1 MASPTIIS
9 RPNKVVDGFDSDWVA
24 CGGRLP
30 VQYEIQ
36 NTKFPTNSDDTP
48 VNITAYQDNG
58 GFVELLVTSTS
69 TFLVD
74 DFVSWEIVTADGTF
88 TGINRVIDIDTI
100 TVLTLDIPFNTVT
113 GSFTSG
119 SIQKYYNNYAIEV
132 RIYAG
137 IDSSHPL
144 SFFDP
149 TELVST
155 IKQIPES
162 DNITRVDV
170 SQIVKTKLSAEKN
183 VIGGND
189 LNAWKDFYIE
199 FREVFTGSSTSFIDD
214 SANVYHAVYG
224 VLQFRN
230 PNGGNMADF
239 VSRSFAGEFM
249 TDFQKPVIYPNIST
263 LSILLESVND
273 LTVEQ
278 LDKNGA
284 TVQSDVLTV
293 TNNGY
298 GLYRIPL
305 TFTQAAD
312 AESLNIFLL

>member
-1 MASPTIIS
+1 MADPVIIS
-9 RPNKVVDGFDSDWVA
+9 RPSKVVSGFTSDWVA

-36 NTKFPTNSDDTP
+36 NDKFPVNSVDTIYNVTQ
-48 VNITAYQDNG
+48 VNDNG
-58 GFVELLVTSTS
+58 GLAQIQTSIGGIPITTGQYVELTNFSNDSYNNKVALV
-69 TFLVD
+69 
-74 DFVSWEIVTADGTF
+74 VSDDGTNLF
-88 TGINRVIDIDTI
+88 TVNISFNGTDTG
-100 TVLTLDIPFNTVT
+100 NTQR
-113 GSFTSG
+113 F
-119 SIQKYYNNYAIEV
+119 YLNYATEV

-137 IDSSHPL
+137 IDSSSSIY

-162 DNITRVDV
+162 DNITRIDV

-189 LNAWKDFYIE
+189 INAWKDFYIE

-214 SANVYHAVYG
+214 SSNVYHAVYG

-239 VSRSFAGEFM
+239 VSRAFAGQFM
-249 TDFQKPVIYPNIST
+249 TDFEKPVIYPNIST
-263 LSILLESVND
+263 ISILLESVND
-273 LTVEQ
+273 LKVEQ
-278 LDKNGA
+278 LDKNG
-284 TVQSDVLTV
+284 TEVQSDVLTV
-293 TNNGY
+293 NNNGY
-298 GLYRIPL
+298 GLYRVPL
-305 TFTQAAD
+305 TFTQSAD
-312 AESLNIFLL
+312 AESLNIYLL